1 MSAWGGNSNNESKP
15 KFPWIVNGDGKMFGN
30 SSTNNSANT
39 YATEQG
45 WVFRWPWGEEV
56 LVGIGQ
62 LATNLG
68 APTITGVELVSA
80 VSNIA
85 SANIRFRLEWNEP
98 VTVSGGTP
106 SIVAIGSNGAAN
118 IVLTYS
124 ATDSDAN
131 SGKLVFAN
139 TTQNLNTAAKAD
151 WAFTVNSTSGGA
163 NFTNYDAIKD
173 RNNSSINISSTLVG
187 SALLAIDA
195 YKPGIAPGGIV
206 SGAAPSPAANQTLSI
221 TVNFNEAVTV
231 TGSPSVVAVSSNTS
245 TIANKTLVYHAASS
259 NTTAG
264 NLVFRLTGIDMTGAN
279 SIVFTING
287 SSTLANWPNIVGIS
301 GNSAQNTL
309 GASANTVTVAA
320 S

>member
-1 MSAWGGNSNNESKP
+1 MSAWGGNSNNEGKP

-30 SSTNNSANT
+30 SSSNNSANT

-68 APTITGVELVSA
+68 APTITGVELVRA

-98 VTVSGGTP
+98 VVVSGGVP

-124 ATDSDAN
+124 ATDSDPN

-151 WAFTVNSTSGGA
+151 WAFTVNATSGGA

-173 RNNSSINISSTLVG
+173 RNNSAINVSSTLVG
-187 SALLAIDA
+187 SSVLAIDE
-195 YKPGIAPGGIV
+195 YKPGVAPEGIV
-206 SGAAPSPAANQTLSI
+206 SGAAPSPAANQTLSV
-221 TVNFNEAVTV
+221 TVNFNEAVSV
-231 TGSPSVVAVSSNTS
+231 TGSPSVVAVSDNVAVV
-245 TIANKTLVYHAASS
+245 ANQTLVYYAAGS
-259 NTTAG
+259 NTAAG
-264 NLVFRLTGIDMTGAN
+264 NLVFRKANVDLTGAN
-279 SIVFTING
+279 SAVFTIDNA
-287 SSTLANWPNIVGIS
+287 STLASWPNIVGVS

-309 GASANTVTVAA
+309 GASANTITVAA